1 VSIRIVVADDQPV
14 VRVGFAALLGAQ
26 DGLEVVGEAA
36 DGQAAVDVVVQE
48 RPDVVVMD
56 VRMPV
61 LDGIEAARRVVA
73 ATQGQTRVLVVTT
86 FDLDAYV
93 YDALRAGASGFLLK
107 DATAAELTAAV
118 RSVASGDSLA
128 SPLLTRRLV
137 ADLAA
142 RDGRR
147 RSVDVGSV
155 LTSRERQVMLLV
167 AHGQSN
173 REIAQG
179 LGIGEETVKTH
190 VARCLAK
197 LGLRDRV
204 QLVVFAYECGLVVPG
219 QASETGAATVEP

>member
-1 VSIRIVVADDQPV
+1 MSIRIVVADDQPV

-142 RDGRR
+142 RNGRR

>member
-1 VSIRIVVADDQPV
+1 MSIRIVVADDQPV

>member
-1 VSIRIVVADDQPV
+1 MSIRIVVADDQPV

-36 DGQAAVDVVVQE
+36 DGQAAVDVVVRE

-142 RDGRR
+142 RNGRR